1 MSKMNSRVISN
12 IFSMHKIV
20 YLLGLIFCIV
30 WSGRHD
36 SFIFTLVNALIC
48 WFMMVIT
55 ANIKT
60 NYYKLVTLPFL
71 VISFLLCLLKLVFKE
86 TEQPVIVAGVL
97 VHITDFVALS
107 YAFVVPLFASASEN
121 VATWKRKDNVY
132 KYPAYIFCPLFMM
145 LSFFSG
151 VMICVIIIGA
161 FAGVLASGFVKNR
174 LLTSIAFVVLI
185 LFMFSIPLVSI
196 LGIDKIANKDET
208 KVVQFDNGDKTDKIL
223 HRIHTWSNQ
232 IYSIGSTDKETE
244 AISAQEMSVAPTKV
258 HHITIFVAL
267 RDKIGN
273 WAYCIP
279 LILLGCIARI
289 TMKSLKYS
297 DVVYQKILG
306 NIMTSTLFVMILADL
321 IIPYRSDEI
330 TGFSFVVMAVM
341 IGVTISCIKS
351 AKDENEK
358 YYSLSD

>member
-1 MSKMNSRVISN
+1 MNSRVLCN

-30 WSGRHD
+30 WVGRHD
-36 SFIFTLVNALIC
+36 NFIFTVVISFIC
-48 WFMMVIT
+48 WLMMVIT

-60 NYYKLVTLPFL
+60 NYYKLVTPPLL
-71 VISFLLCLLKLVFKE
+71 LISFLLCIFKLMFEGTEYPVFF
-86 TEQPVIVAGVL
+86 AGIL
-97 VHITDFVALS
+97 VHITDFVALT
-107 YAFVVPLFASASEN
+107 YAFTVPSLASAFEN
-121 VATWKRKDNVY
+121 MASWKEKENVY
-132 KYPAYIFCPLFMM
+132 KYPAFVFGPFFIM
-145 LSFFSG
+145 LAFFSG
-151 VMICVIIIGA
+151 VMVCIIIVGA

-185 LFMFSIPLVSI
+185 LFVLFIPIVSI
-196 LGIDKIANKDET
+196 LGIDKIANKDEA
-208 KVVQFDNGDKTDKIL
+208 KVAQFDNGDKTDKIL
-223 HRIHTWSNQ
+223 HRIHTWSNK

-244 AISAQEMSVAPTKV
+244 ATSAQDMSVAPTKV

-267 RDKIGN
+267 RDKLGN

-279 LILLGCIARI
+279 LLLLGCIARI
-289 TMKSLKYS
+289 TTRALKYS

-306 NIMTSTLFVMILADL
+306 NIMASTLFVMILADL
-321 IIPYRSDEI
+321 TIPYMGDEI

-351 AKDENEK
+351 AKSENEK

>member
-1 MSKMNSRVISN
+1 MNSRVLSN

-36 SFIFTLVNALIC
+36 SFVFTVVNAFIC
-48 WFMMVIT
+48 WLMMVIT

-60 NYYKLVTLPFL
+60 KYYKLATLPAL
-71 VISFLLCLLKLVFKE
+71 IISFLLCLLKLAFKG

-107 YAFVVPLFASASEN
+107 YAFVVPLFASAFEN
-121 VATWKRKDNVY
+121 MASWKEKDNIY

-145 LSFFSG
+145 LGLFSG
-151 VMICVIIIGA
+151 VMVCIIIVGA

-185 LFMFSIPLVSI
+185 LFVFSIPIVSI
-196 LGIDKIANKDET
+196 LGIDKIANKDEA
-208 KVVQFDNGDKTDKIL
+208 KVVQFDNGDKIDNIL
-223 HRIHTWSNQ
+223 HRIHTWSNK

-258 HHITIFVAL
+258 HHITIFVAF
-267 RDKIGN
+267 RDKLGN

-279 LILLGCIARI
+279 LLLIGCIARI
-289 TMKSLKYS
+289 TTRALKYS
-297 DVVYQKILG
+297 DVVYQKMLG
-306 NIMTSTLFVMILADL
+306 NIMTYTLFVMILADL
-321 IIPYRSDEI
+321 IIPNMSDEI

-351 AKDENEK
+351 VKCENEK